1 MDIKTFEEAQR
12 LHNRYLLCENLM
24 EYLSDESAA
33 KGQKYLDTLRQFAA
47 GFRSEFMTLVHMEME
62 KAGMAFENLHCECR
76 PESETETTPGP

>member
-33 KGQKYLDTLRQFAA
+33 KGQKYLDALRRFAA
-47 GFRSEFMTLVHMEME
+47 EFRVEFMTLVHAEME
-62 KAGMAFENLHCECR
+62 KAGMAFEDLHCECR
-76 PESETETTPGP
+76 PGSETEATPEP